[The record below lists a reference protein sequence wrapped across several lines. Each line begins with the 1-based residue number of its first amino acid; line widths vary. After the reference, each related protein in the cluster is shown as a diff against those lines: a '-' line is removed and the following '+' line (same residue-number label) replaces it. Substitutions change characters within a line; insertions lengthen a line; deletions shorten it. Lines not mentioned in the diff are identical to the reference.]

1 MNGFVP
7 LEEELQESLLFLLP
21 TVYEYEKRAIY
32 KPGKGGAPSE
42 KT

>member
-32 KPGKGGAPSE
+32 KPGKGGAPLE